1 MKRSKIVIIIFSFL
15 VIFGVG
21 CVGVEISN
29 KSRSLDSDSI
39 MYNSYYEY
47 TSDKINFLL
56 KERGYDFTEDYNN
69 ENIRFLKKQMLIML
83 KTEELDNDELFCEI
97 YNGDNLGIR
106 SPIYKSG
113 EYYYTDLQ
121 LSNMAKL
128 EDNITIKILDS
139 EDNLLYDF
147 SSSVKEE

>member
-1 MKRSKIVIIIFSFL
+1 MKRSKIAIIIFSFL
-15 VIFGVG
+15 VICILS
-21 CVGVEISN
+21 CVGFEISN

-56 KERGYDFTEDYNN
+56 KERGYDFTEDYND
-69 ENIRFLKKQMLIML
+69 ENIRFLKKQILIML
-83 KTEELDNDELFCEI
+83 KAEELDNDELFCEI

-106 SPIYKSG
+106 SPIYKAG

-128 EDNITIKILDS
+128 EDDITIKILDS

-147 SSSVKEE
+147 NSSVKEE

>member
-1 MKRSKIVIIIFSFL
+1 MKMSKIAIIIFSFW
-15 VIFGVG
+15 VICVLS
-21 CVGVEISN
+21 CVGFEISN

-56 KERGYDFTEDYNN
+56 KERGYDFIEDYNN